1 MTAARQDD
9 IAAIAIG
16 RNEGARL
23 ERCLAS
29 LAPQVSRMV
38 YVDSGSTD
46 GSRDAARALGA
57 EVVELDT
64 SVPFTAARARNAG
77 FARLCEA
84 GMPEY
89 VQFVDGDCELNPD
102 WIATARAAMEANPQL
117 GVTCGRRRER
127 HPEASVYNRMIDD
140 EWNTPVGPARACGGD
155 ALMRGAAIAG
165 VDGYDPTLIAGE
177 EPELCLRLAR
187 AGWTIERLDAE
198 MTLHDAAL
206 TRFPQWWRRTRR
218 AGHAFAEGWAMY
230 GRDPERHYA
239 AEMRRILVWAVVLP
253 LGFGLLAL
261 LVSPWALLGVLI
273 YPFQVLRLGPK
284 VGWGNAFFM
293 TLGKFAEARGA
304 ADYLKRRLTGG
315 PKELIEYK

>member
-1 MTAARQDD
+1 MTAALQDD

-102 WIATARAAMEANPQL
+102 WIATARAAMGANPQL

-206 TRFPQWWRRTRR
+206 TRFSQWWRRTRR

-230 GRDPERHYA
+230 GRDPERHYT

-253 LGFGLLAL
+253 LGIGLLAL

-273 YPFQVLRLGPK
+273 YPLQVLRLGPK

-304 ADYLKRRLTGG
+304 ADYLKRRLTGE

>member
-1 MTAARQDD
+1 MTMPQQSD
-9 IAAIAIG
+9 IAAIVIG
-16 RNEGARL
+16 RNEGERL
-23 ERCLAS
+23 KRCLAS

-46 GSRDAARALGA
+46 GSCEAARALGA

-77 FARLCEA
+77 FERLTTA
-84 GMPEY
+84 GVPEF
-89 VQFVDGDCELNPD
+89 VQYIDGDCELNRD
-102 WIATARAAMEANPQL
+102 WIATARRALEADPKL
-117 GVTCGRRRER
+117 GVVCGRRRER

-140 EWNTPVGPARACGGD
+140 EWNTPIGPAKACGGD
-155 ALMRGAAIAG
+155 ALMRGAAIVEVG
-165 VDGYDPTLIAGE
+165 GYDPTLIAGE

-206 TRFPQWWRRTRR
+206 TRFSQWWRRTRR
-218 AGHAFAEGWAMY
+218 TGHAFTEGWAMY
-230 GRDPERHYA
+230 GRDPEQHYA
-239 AEMRRILVWAVVLP
+239 AEVRRILVWAVLLP
-253 LGFGLLAL
+253 LVLLLLTL
-261 LVSPWALLGVLI
+261 LVSPWALLGFLV
-273 YPFQVLRLGPK
+273 YPLQVLRLGPK
-284 VGWGNAFFM
+284 FGWDNALFM
-293 TLGKFAEARGA
+293 TLGKFPEAQGA